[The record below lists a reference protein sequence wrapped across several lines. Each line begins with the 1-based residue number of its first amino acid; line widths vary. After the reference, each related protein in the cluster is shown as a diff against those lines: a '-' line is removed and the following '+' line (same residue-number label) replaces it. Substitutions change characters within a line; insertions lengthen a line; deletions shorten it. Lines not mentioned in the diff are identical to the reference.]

1 MNITVR
7 GIRST
12 YIWIQAQNIA
22 AQAEFAEIGMSRPQE
37 QFAGAGVQ
45 CAVCHSP
52 VTSSRHSERCGH
64 ATNNEVFEVVPPLS
78 VWPIRNNG
86 HNAVQAEFFPMVS
99 AAHEFKTPLVVMLG
113 YTDLL
118 RNGHLGPVNDRQKQV
133 LGEIQESADRLH
145 KLIHDLLL
153 LSELKTGNSARN
165 ELAEAEP
172 EDVNDH
178 LKDIFKYWAPR
189 AVEKSIRYEF
199 QPAAGNPKVGVESL
213 KLQHIV
219 SNLIEN
225 ALKFT
230 PAEGNVTVKVTSC
243 FWERRKAQS
252 AFLFNMERK
261 RNERIENAVRIDVI
275 DSGPG
280 IPPEHHH
287 DIFLDFVQ
295 LPGTSSRGTGLGL
308 AIARRLVEKCGG
320 VIWVESEV
328 GKGSKFSLLLS
339 QTR

>member
-1 MNITVR
+1 MHSGVPI
-7 GIRST
+7 
-12 YIWIQAQNIA
+12 IWIQAQNVA
-22 AQAEFAEIGMSRPQE
+22 VPGEFPEIGMSRSQD

-45 CAVCHSP
+45 CRVCHSP
-52 VTSSRHSERCGH
+52 VSSSRHSERCGH
-64 ATNNEVFEVVPPLS
+64 AANEVFEVVPPLS
-78 VWPIRNNG
+78 VWPIRNTG
-86 HNAVQAEFFPMVS
+86 HNSVQAEFFPMVS

-133 LGEIQESADRLH
+133 LGEIQESAERLH

-153 LSELKTGNSARN
+153 LSELKTGNSAKN

-199 QPAAGNPKVGVESL
+199 QPAVGNPKVGVESL

-261 RNERIENAVRIDVI
+261 RNERVENAVRIDVI

-328 GKGSKFSLLLS
+328 GKGSTFSLLLS